1 MRDSQ
6 IVGKDGVADD
16 IGNDEEGEAGYDDRH
31 GRESVETVRQVYRV
45 AGPHHDH
52 GGEGDVEPAEIDHW
66 SLEEGDIE
74 IGARPLNDDPAA
86 NARDEELGQ
95 QAHLAGDALMVA
107 LRYLVIVI
115 EEPDQAE
122 TDGNDQS
129 GPEIRVGKIHP
140 QDYSHRDR
148 GRNHEP
154 HHFRRSALGQ
164 VALRDFVASV
174 LSLSTAAALPSVLPG
189 ARHRR
194 ADQG

>member
-31 GRESVETVRQVYRV
+31 GREAVETVRQVDRV

-107 LRYLVIVI
+107 LRYRS
-115 EEPDQAE
+115 EER
-122 TDGNDQS
+122 
-129 GPEIRVGKIHP
+129 RVGTEWV
-140 QDYSHRDR
+140 STC
-148 GRNHEP
+148 
-154 HHFRRSALGQ
+154 RSRWWTYL
-164 VALRDFVASV
+164 
-174 LSLSTAAALPSVLPG
+174 
-189 ARHRR
+189 
-194 ADQG
+194 